1 MDIDGL
7 GEETIDLLFSK
18 NIIRN
23 IADLYDLQVEQLI
36 PLERL
41 GEKSAANI
49 INSIRESKKTPYHRV
64 LFALGIRHVGET
76 VAKTIAKEFRSIED
90 LLNADLTKLTAVR
103 EIGPKIASSIQ
114 SFFSD
119 NENMDLIARLRSK
132 GIRLN
137 EENTESKRGTS
148 LDGKSVVI
156 SGVFIRHTR
165 DEYKVIIESNGGKNT
180 SSVSGNTSF
189 ILAGE
194 NMGESKREKA
204 IELGVPMINET
215 EFLRII
221 GED

>member
-1 MDIDGL
+1 
-7 GEETIDLLFSK
+7 
-18 NIIRN
+18 
-23 IADLYDLQVEQLI
+23 
-36 PLERL
+36 LERL

-49 INSIRESKKTPYHRV
+49 INSISESKKTPYHRV